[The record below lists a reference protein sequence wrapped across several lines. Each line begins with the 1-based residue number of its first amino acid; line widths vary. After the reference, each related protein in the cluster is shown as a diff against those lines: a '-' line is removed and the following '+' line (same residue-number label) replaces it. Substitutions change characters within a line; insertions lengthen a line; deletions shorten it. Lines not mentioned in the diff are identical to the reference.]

1 MAVEIEQTLFDDR
14 FLDKHAGA
22 IISDLHVALV
32 ELVANAWDAYAT
44 RVEIQWPDGTRDRP
58 FSIRDNGKGL
68 TREQF
73 AQRWRTLN
81 YNRVAAEGE
90 FSLPPPELRGSRPRR
105 PYGRNGQGRLAGFA
119 FSDPYDVVTRTGGE
133 EVVFRVKR
141 TSGALPFDWHEKSH
155 RAADGHGLEIRATH
169 ATRTRSSA
177 AAVREIL
184 GTRFLTDPDFTV
196 VVDGVAVTFD
206 DIPDGFLR
214 ESFVEV
220 PDCGQVRIVMIDA
233 QRADRTTR
241 QHGIAWHV
249 NNRLVGECKWLGSDY
264 TRILDGRTNE
274 AKRFTFIVTADF
286 LAPSDAVLS
295 DWTGFHSTNEVW
307 QQTQSLVQDR
317 IREEIFAHGAQR
329 RSETKATVR
338 GRLANTIR
346 HAPPLARERWNEFVD
361 AVVDT
366 CPGIS
371 IEQIE
376 QVAGILANLEV
387 SSSRYGLI
395 DKLHYLKPNELDQL
409 DAILSDWSVATAKL
423 ALDEIQNRLKLI
435 AELHEK
441 LRDERADE
449 VRELQPLIER
459 SLWVFG
465 PEFESIEYTSNR
477 GMSEVIRKLLGTHA
491 RGSLNRPDFVI
502 LEDGSV
508 GLFARPKYGDG
519 CEVEGVEHLVI
530 VELKRPG
537 IPISMEQKNQ
547 AWKYVT
553 ELLDQ
558 SLIEETTKVTCFV
571 MGSKLAPRERVREE
585 GSTRIVPLAYDTFI
599 RRAEARMLNLYAR
612 LKHAPFLS
620 DQGIDAEQFSR
631 PPAAQGLDLQS
642 V

>member
-1 MAVEIEQTLFDDR
+1 MAVGIQQTLFDDR

-22 IISDLHVALV
+22 IISDLTVALV

-44 RVEIQWPDGTRDRP
+44 RVEIQWPDGTRNRP

-90 FSLPPPELRGSRPRR
+90 FSLPPPEMEGSRPRR
-105 PYGRNGQGRLAGFA
+105 AYGRNGQGRLAGFA
-119 FSDPYDVVTRTGGE
+119 FSDPYDVISRAAGE
-133 EVVFRVKR
+133 EVSFRVKR
-141 TSGALPFDWHEKSH
+141 TSGALPFDWQEISH
-155 RAADGHGLEIRATH
+155 RATDGHGLEIRATQ
-169 ATRTRSSA
+169 ATRTKMSA
-177 AAVREIL
+177 ATVREIL

-196 VVDGVAVTFD
+196 VVDDVAVTFD
-206 DIPDGFLR
+206 DIPVGFLR
-214 ESFVEV
+214 ESFLDV
-220 PDCGQVRIVMIDA
+220 PDFGQARIVMIDA

-264 TRILDGRTNE
+264 TRILDGRTSE

-286 LAPSDAVLS
+286 LASADSVLP
-295 DWTGFHSTNEVW
+295 DWTGFHSTNQVW

-317 IREEIFAHGAQR
+317 IREEIFAHSAQR
-329 RSETKATVR
+329 RSETKETVR
-338 GRLANTIR
+338 GRLSNTIR

-371 IEQIE
+371 SEQIE

-395 DKLHYLKPNELDQL
+395 DKLHCLKSNELDQL
-409 DAILSDWSVATAKL
+409 DAILGDWSVATAKV

-441 LRDERADE
+441 LRDHRADE

-465 PEFESIEYTSNR
+465 PEFESIEFTSNR
-477 GMSEVIRKLLGTHA
+477 GMSEVIRELLGA
-491 RGSLNRPDFVI
+491 QVRGSLNRPDFVI
-502 LEDGSV
+502 VEDGSV
-508 GLFARPKYGDG
+508 GLFARPKYGDSH
-519 CEVEGVEHLVI
+519 EVEGVEHLVI

-537 IPISMEQKNQ
+537 ITIGTDQKNQ
-547 AWKYVT
+547 VWKYVT
-553 ELLDQ
+553 ELFEK
-558 SLIEETTKVTCFV
+558 SLIGESTKVTCFV
-571 MGSKLAPRERVREE
+571 MGSKLAPREGIREE
-585 GSTRIVPLAYDTFI
+585 GSTRIVPLGYETFI

-612 LKHAPFLS
+612 LKEAPFLS
-620 DQGIDAEQFSR
+620 EQGLDAEQFSQ
-631 PPAAQGLDLQS
+631 PPAAQGLDLRS
-642 V
+642 A

>member
-1 MAVEIEQTLFDDR
+1 MAADGEPELFDER

-22 IISDLHVALV
+22 IISDLTVALV

-44 RVEIQWPDGTRDRP
+44 EVHIQWPDGTRDRP

-68 TREQF
+68 TGEQF

-90 FSLPPPELRGSRPRR
+90 LSLPPPELGTSKPRR

-119 FSDPYDVVTRTGGE
+119 FSDPYDVVTRAGGE
-133 EVVFRVKR
+133 EVTFQVKR
-141 TSGALPFDWHEKSH
+141 SSGSLPFDWREIS
-155 RAADGHGLEIRATH
+155 RRSSQGHGLEVRATQ
-169 ATRTRSSA
+169 ATRTRLSA
-177 AAVREIL
+177 GTVREIL

-214 ESFVEV
+214 ESFVDV
-220 PDCGQVRIVMIDA
+220 PDYGQARIVMIDA

-249 NNRLVGECKWLGSDY
+249 NNRLVGECKWVGSDY
-264 TRILDGRTNE
+264 TRILDGRTSE

-286 LAPSDAVLS
+286 LAGADAVKP
-295 DWTGFHSTNEVW
+295 DWTGFLPANEVW
-307 QQTQSLVQDR
+307 QVTQSLVQDR
-317 IREEIFAHGAQR
+317 IGEEIFAHGAQR
-329 RSETKATVR
+329 RSDTKQAVR
-338 GRLANTIR
+338 DSLSDTIR

-361 AVVDT
+361 TVVDK
-366 CPGIS
+366 CPGIT
-371 IEQIE
+371 IDQVE

-387 SSSRYGLI
+387 SNSRYGLI
-395 DKLHYLKPNELDQL
+395 DKLHRLKANELDQL
-409 DAILSDWSVATAKL
+409 DAILGDWSVVAAKV
-423 ALDEIQNRLKLI
+423 ALDEIQNRLKII

-459 SLWVFG
+459 SLWAFG
-465 PEFESIEYTSNR
+465 AEFESIEFTSNR
-477 GMSEVIRKLLGTHA
+477 GMSAVIRQLLGGEV

-502 LEDGSV
+502 LDNASV
-508 GLFARPKYGDG
+508 GLFSRPKYGDG
-519 CEVEGVEHLVI
+519 YEIEGVEHLVI

-537 IPISMEQKNQ
+537 IPIGMDQKNQ
-547 AWKYVT
+547 AWKYVA
-553 ELLDQ
+553 ELLEHG
-558 SLIEETTKVTCFV
+558 LIEESTQVTCFV
-571 MGSKLAPRERVREE
+571 MGSKLAPRERVRDE
-585 GSTRIVPLAYDTFI
+585 GSTRIIPLAYDTFI
-599 RRAEARMLNLYAR
+599 RRAESRMLNLYAR
-612 LKHAPFLS
+612 LKDAPFL
-620 DQGIDAEQFSR
+620 QAHGIDADQFSQ
-631 PPAAQGLDLQS
+631 PPAAQSLDLQP

>member
-1 MAVEIEQTLFDDR
+1 MAVEIEPTLFDDR

-22 IISDLHVALV
+22 IISDLTVALV

-81 YNRVAAEGE
+81 YNRLVAEGE
-90 FSLPPPELRGSRPRR
+90 FSLPPPELDGSKPRR

-119 FSDPYDVVTRTGGE
+119 FSDPYDVITRAAGE
-133 EVVFRVKR
+133 EVAFQVKR
-141 TSGALPFDWHEKSH
+141 TSGALPFDWREVSH
-155 RAADGHGLEIRATH
+155 RATDGHGLEIRAIH
-169 ATRTRSSA
+169 ATRTRTNA

-206 DIPDGFLR
+206 DIPEGFLR

-220 PDCGQVRIVMIDA
+220 PDHGRARIVMIDA

-249 NNRLVGECKWLGSDY
+249 NNRLVGECKWMGSDY
-264 TRILDGRTNE
+264 TRILDGRTSE

-286 LAPSDAVLS
+286 LAVADAVRP
-295 DWTGFHSTNEVW
+295 DWTGFQPANEVW
-307 QQTQSLVQDR
+307 KLTQSLVQDG

-329 RSETKATVR
+329 RSETKEAVR
-338 GRLANTIR
+338 ERLSDTIR
-346 HAPPLARERWNEFVD
+346 HAPPLARERWNDFVD
-361 AVVDT
+361 AVVDS
-366 CPGIS
+366 CPGITS
-371 IEQIE
+371 EQVE

-395 DKLHYLKPNELDQL
+395 DKLHRLRPNELDEL
-409 DAILSDWSVATAKL
+409 DAILGDWSVATAKV

-465 PEFESIEYTSNR
+465 PEFESIEFTSNR
-477 GMSEVIRKLLGTHA
+477 GMSEVIRKLLGRKV

-502 LEDGSV
+502 LDDGSV
-508 GLFARPKYGDG
+508 GLFSRPKYGDG
-519 CEVEGVEHLVI
+519 YEVEGIEHLVI

-537 IPISMEQKNQ
+537 LAIGMDHKNQ

-558 SLIEETTKVTCFV
+558 GLIEESTKVTCFV
-571 MGSKLAPRERVREE
+571 MGSKLAPRERIREE
-585 GSTRIVPLAYDTFI
+585 GSTRIIPLAYDTFLK
-599 RRAEARMLNLYAR
+599 RAESRMLNLYAR
-612 LKHAPFLS
+612 LKDAPFL
-620 DQGIDAEQFSR
+620 QKLEIDVEGFSQ
-631 PPAAQGLDLQS
+631 PPAAQGLDLQPI
-642 V
+642 